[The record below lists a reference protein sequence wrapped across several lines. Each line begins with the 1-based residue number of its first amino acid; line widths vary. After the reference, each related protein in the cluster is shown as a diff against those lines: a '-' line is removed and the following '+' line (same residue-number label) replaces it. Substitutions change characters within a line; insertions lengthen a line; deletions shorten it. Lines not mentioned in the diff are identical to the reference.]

1 MTTAEFAQT
10 VRQRLPYTP
19 NPQQTMLIDALARFC
34 SSSTPSDSV
43 FIVNGYAG
51 TGKTSLTGALV
62 KALEDA
68 GRPAVLLAPTG
79 RAAKVFS
86 LHAGHPAFTI
96 HRKIY
101 RGSAGALGPGVTF
114 LRDNPHSNA
123 VFIVDEA
130 SMISDSD
137 SEGESLRA
145 GASLLEDLLQYVFTG
160 DNCRLILLGDVAQ
173 LPPVG
178 STHSPAM
185 YPERFK
191 QLGLRVSRAVLTD
204 TVRQSR
210 TSGIL
215 RNATWLRRAMLLDP
229 LPTARLMIRGFDDIR
244 VATGEDVIDL
254 LSDCYREDDPG
265 ETVIITRSNRR
276 ATAFNLGIRQRIFES
291 QEMLTKGERLLIA
304 KNNYMWS
311 SKVEGLD
318 FIANGDV
325 ALVKEIYST
334 EDKYDMRFANV
345 LLHLPDREVDVE
357 CKIILD
363 TLTDESAGLC
373 RERLESLACARMEDP
388 DLYGADVPWERR
400 LNRLRTDEY
409 FNALQVKYAYA
420 MTCHKAQ
427 GAQWR
432 NVFIDL
438 GGIAPDQQGLDFY
451 RWLYTATT
459 RATHRLYYL
468 NPGEMAENNS

>member
-1 MTTAEFAQT
+1 MTATEFADL
-10 VRQRLPYTP
+10 VKARLPYSP
-19 NPQQTMLIDALARFC
+19 NRQQVQLIDALARFC
-34 SSSTPSDSV
+34 SPDTPPESV

-62 KALEDA
+62 KALEEVK
-68 GRPAVLLAPTG
+68 RPVVLLAPTG

-86 LHAGHPAFTI
+86 SHAGHPAYTI

-101 RGSAGALGPGVTF
+101 RGPTGDFTGGMTLTRENN
-114 LRDNPHSNA
+114 LTDA

-130 SMISDSD
+130 SMIGDYEAD
-137 SEGESLRA
+137 N
-145 GASLLEDLLQYVFTG
+145 GAATPGNGLLEDLLQFVFTG

-178 STHSPAM
+178 SVESPAM
-185 YPERFK
+185 FPGRFK
-191 QLGLRVSRAVLTD
+191 ELGLRVWRAVLTD

-210 TSGIL
+210 GSGIL
-215 RNATWLRRAMLLDP
+215 RNATWLRRAMLVDP
-229 LPTARLMIRGFDDIR
+229 LPKPKIIMDGYGDVSEVTGDDIIDTL
-244 VATGEDVIDL
+244 TG
-254 LSDCYREDDPG
+254 CYRETDPG

-276 ATAFNLGIRQRIFES
+276 ATAFNLGIRQKIFES
-291 QEMLTKGERLLIA
+291 MQVLDRGERLLVA

-311 SKVEGLD
+311 AKVKGLD

-325 ALVKEIYST
+325 AVVKEIYNT
-334 EDKYDMRFANV
+334 EEKYDMRFANV
-345 LLHLPDREVDVE
+345 VLHLPDRDTDVE
-357 CKIILD
+357 CKIIID
-363 TLTDESAGLC
+363 TLADESAGLS
-373 RERLESLACARMEDP
+373 RERLESLARARMDDP
-388 DLYGADVPWERR
+388 EVNAPGVAWETRVRR
-400 LNRLRTDEY
+400 LRSDPY

-432 NVFIDL
+432 NVFVDL
-438 GGIAPDQQGLDFY
+438 GGISPEQQGMDFY

-459 RATHRLYYL
+459 RATGHLYYL
-468 NPGEMAENNS
+468 NPGEMAG

>member
-1 MTTAEFAQT
+1 MTTAEFSRS
-10 VRQRLPYTP
+10 VLERLPYHP
-19 NPQQTMLIDALARFC
+19 NHQQELLIEALSRFC

-62 KALEDA
+62 KALEAA
-68 GRPAVLLAPTG
+68 GRHAILLAPTG
-79 RAAKVFS
+79 RAAKVFG

-101 RGSAGALGPGVTF
+101 KATTGSLEPGIAF

-130 SMISDSD
+130 SMIGDSR
-137 SEGESLRA
+137 SERDALTSGA
-145 GASLLEDLLQYVFTG
+145 GLLEDLIQYVFTG
-160 DNCRLILLGDVAQ
+160 DNCRLILLGDIAQ

-178 STHSPAM
+178 STQSPAM

-191 QLGLRVSRAVLTD
+191 QLGLHVSRAVLTD
-204 TVRQSR
+204 TERQSR
-210 TSGIL
+210 RSGIL

-229 LPTARLMIRGFDDIR
+229 IPPARLLIDGFPDIS
-244 VATGEDVIDL
+244 VATSDDVIDL
-254 LSDCYREDDPG
+254 LSDCYRNDDPG

-291 QEMLTKGERLLIA
+291 QELLSKGERLLIA

-311 SKVEGLD
+311 AKVKGLD

-325 ALVKEIYST
+325 GIVKEIASM
-334 EDKYDMRFANV
+334 EEKYGMRFANV
-345 LLHLPDREVDVE
+345 TLTLPDREMDVE

-363 TLTDESAGLC
+363 TLTDESAGLSP
-373 RERLESLACARMEDP
+373 ESLESLARARMEDP
-388 DLYGADVPWERR
+388 DLHGPDIPWERR
-400 LNRLRTDEY
+400 LAKLRSDEY

-427 GAQWR
+427 GAQWS

-438 GGIAPDQQGLDFY
+438 GGIAPEQQGLDFY

-459 RATHRLYYL
+459 RATKRIYYL
-468 NPGEMAENNS
+468 NPGEMAENRC

>member
-1 MTTAEFAQT
+1 MTTGEFAQT
-10 VRQRLPYTP
+10 VREKLPYSP
-19 NPQQTMLIDALARFC
+19 NSQQDKLIGALARFC
-34 SSSTPSDSV
+34 SSSTRSDSV
-43 FIVNGYAG
+43 FIINGYAG

-68 GRPAVLLAPTG
+68 GRKVVLLAPTG

-86 LHAGHPAFTI
+86 SHSGHAASTI

-101 RGSAGALGPGVTF
+101 RGSTDVMVSGSTS
-114 LRDNPHSNA
+114 LRDNTLSNA

-130 SMISDSD
+130 SMIGDSA
-137 SEGESLRA
+137 SETDGFVA
-145 GASLLEDLLQYVFTG
+145 GSGLLEDLIQYVFTG

-178 STHSPAM
+178 STESPAM
-185 YPERFK
+185 TPERFK
-191 QLGLRVSRAVLTD
+191 KLGLNVSRAVLTD
-204 TVRQSR
+204 TARQSKD
-210 TSGIL
+210 SGIL

-229 LPTARLMIRGFDDIR
+229 LPPAKLFTGGFDD
-244 VATGEDVIDL
+244 VKTVGGEDIIDEI
-254 LSDCYREDDPG
+254 SDCYRKDGPD
-265 ETVIITRSNRR
+265 ETVIITRSNKR

-291 QEMLTKGERLLIA
+291 REILSKGERLLVA
-304 KNNYMWS
+304 KNNYMWA
-311 SKVEGLD
+311 SKVKGLD
-318 FIANGDV
+318 FIANGDL
-325 ALVKEIYST
+325 AIVKEIFGM
-334 EDKYDMRFANV
+334 EDRYGMRFADV
-345 LLHLPDREVDVE
+345 VLHLPDREVDVE

-363 TLTDESAGLC
+363 TLGSESASLS
-373 RERLESLACARMEDP
+373 RERLEALARDRVADP
-388 DLYGADVPWERR
+388 DSG
-400 LNRLRTDEY
+400 LNTPSWKVRLRNDPY

-438 GGIAPDQQGLDFY
+438 GGIAPEQQGIDFY

-459 RATHRLYYL
+459 RATRCLYYL
-468 NPGEMAENNS
+468 NPDERALV

>member
-1 MTTAEFAQT
+1 MTVGEFAQLVKT
-10 VRQRLPYTP
+10 KLPYSP
-19 NPQQTMLIDALARFC
+19 NRQQGLLIDALARFC
-34 SSSTPSDSV
+34 SSATPSDSV

-62 KALEDA
+62 KALEEVR
-68 GRPAVLLAPTG
+68 RPVVLLAPTG

-86 LHAGHPAFTI
+86 SHAGHPAYTI

-101 RGSAGALGPGVTF
+101 RGPTGDFTGAMTLT
-114 LRDNPHSNA
+114 RDNNLSDA

-130 SMISDSD
+130 SMIGDYEADQGSATP
-137 SEGESLRA
+137 GN
-145 GASLLEDLLQYVFTG
+145 GLLEDLLQFVFTG

-178 STHSPAM
+178 SLESPAM
-185 YPERFK
+185 FPSRFK
-191 QLGLRVSRAVLTD
+191 ELGLNVSRAVLTD

-215 RNATWLRRAMLLDP
+215 RNATWLRRAMLVDP
-229 LPTARLMIRGFDDIR
+229 LPQAKLILEGYTD
-244 VATGEDVIDL
+244 VSVVTGDDVIDTL
-254 LSDCYREDDPG
+254 TGCYRQDDPG

-276 ATAFNLGIRQRIFES
+276 ATAFNLGIRQQIFES
-291 QEMLTKGERLLIA
+291 MQVLDKGERLLIA

-311 SKVEGLD
+311 AKVKGLD

-325 ALVKEIYST
+325 AIVKEIYNM
-334 EDKYDMRFANV
+334 EEKYDMRFANV
-345 LLHLPDREVDVE
+345 VLHLPDRDVDVE
-357 CKIILD
+357 CKIIID
-363 TLTDESAGLC
+363 TLTDESAGLS
-373 RERLESLACARMEDP
+373 RERHEALARARMEDP
-388 DLYGADVPWERR
+388 EVNASSVPWETRVRR
-400 LNRLRTDEY
+400 LRSDPY

-438 GGIAPDQQGLDFY
+438 GGISPEQQGMDFY

-459 RATHRLYYL
+459 RATSHLYYL
-468 NPGEMAENNS
+468 NPGEMAE